1 MLSLGIAYR
10 TDVMKSVAQYRIKYP
25 ARKLTAKTKVLLC
38 YLQLYIL
45 VYLILSNFSLHPTR
59 FAEMDSWLVAAM
71 SDFQPL
77 Q

>member
-10 TDVMKSVAQYRIKYP
+10 TDVMKSVTQYRIIYP

-45 VYLILSNFSLHPTR
+45 VYLILSNFSVHPTR
-59 FAEMDSWLVAAM
+59 FAEMGSWLGAAM
-71 SDFQPL
+71 SDFPL
-77 Q
+77 LQ

>member
-10 TDVMKSVAQYRIKYP
+10 TDVMKSVAQYSIKHP

-59 FAEMDSWLVAAM
+59 FSEMGSWLVAAM
-71 SDFQPL
+71 SDFPPL